1 MPRPQPSTPAESSE
15 RQNVSRVPL
24 AIPNIG
30 EREAELMN
38 EAVRSGFVSS
48 VGHFVSDFEERFAD
62 YVGAKYAVACASGTA
77 ALHIAMR
84 LADIQPGD
92 MVAVSDFTF
101 MASSNAASYQFADL
115 LLVDSDA
122 ESWCMDVPKLR
133 AELERRQAAGEKLP
147 KAIEIVHILGQ
158 PADAAAAVELAREYG
173 ILVIE
178 DAAEALGATWTSGP
192 LAGRHVGTVGD
203 MGAFSFNG
211 NKIMTTGGGG
221 MFTTDDPELARRAK
235 HLSTQARMP
244 DRGYLHDEIGFNYRL
259 TNIAAALGVAQLERL
274 DGFVV
279 TKREIAA
286 RYNEAFAGT
295 EIQTPPALEGQE
307 STYWLY
313 SILVPASR
321 GANARDE
328 LQDFLAEVD
337 LESRSLWRPLHMQPP
352 LKDEARVGGAVG
364 EDLFSR
370 GLSLPCS
377 TELTPEDQQ
386 RVIDR
391 VREWL
396 ALGSE

>member
-1 MPRPQPSTPAESSE
+1 MT
-15 RQNVSRVPL
+15 RVPL

-30 EREAELMN
+30 AREAELMN
-38 EAVRSGFVSS
+38 EAINSGFVSS
-48 VGHFVSDFEERFAD
+48 VGRFVSEFENRFAE

-101 MASSNAASYQFADL
+101 MASSNAASYQFAEL

-122 ESWCMDVPKLR
+122 ESWCMDVDLLR
-133 AELERRQAAGEKLP
+133 GELERRKAAGEKLP

-158 PADAAAAVELAREYG
+158 PADVAAVVELAREYG
-173 ILVIE
+173 IIVIE
-178 DAAEALGATWTSGP
+178 DAAEALGATWTTGP

-221 MFTTDDPELARRAK
+221 MFTTDNEELARRAK
-235 HLSTQARMP
+235 HLSTQARTP

-274 DGFVV
+274 DGFVAA
-279 TKREIAA
+279 KRAVA
-286 RYNEAFAGT
+286 QRYNEAFAGT
-295 EIQTPPALEGQE
+295 AIQTPPTLPGQE

-313 SILVPASR
+313 SVQVPADR
-321 GANARDE
+321 GPDARRRTPG
-328 LQDFLAEVD
+328 F
-337 LESRSLWRPLHMQPP
+337 PC
-352 LKDEARVGGAVG
+352 
-364 EDLFSR
+364 R
-370 GLSLPCS
+370 G
-377 TELTPEDQQ
+377 
-386 RVIDR
+386 
-391 VREWL
+391 WN
-396 ALGSE
+396 